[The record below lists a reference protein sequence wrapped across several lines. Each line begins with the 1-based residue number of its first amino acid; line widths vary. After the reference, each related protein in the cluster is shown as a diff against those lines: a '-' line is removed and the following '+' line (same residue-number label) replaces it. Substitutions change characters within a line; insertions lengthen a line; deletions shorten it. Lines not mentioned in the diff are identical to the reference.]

1 MGELLMKKFA
11 VTGLKHI
18 TLIAIS
24 IIMIFPLLW
33 MILGGLKTS
42 QEAMNPEMILPDVI
56 HLENVIDVFK
66 NSPLMKYIGNSL
78 TVAIIATLIQIVT
91 GAMLAYAFS
100 FIRFKGRNVLFGI
113 VMATYMLPSCAT
125 YIPAYVTLAKMG
137 MLNSKTGLIISQC
150 VSIFG
155 IFLLRTAFL
164 QVPKELIEAAK
175 LDGAG
180 DWKIL
185 WKIVMPVTKSSF
197 VTFGLM
203 SFISLYNNYMWPSLI
218 TKDSN
223 LYQVAQGLRSF
234 FIDDGAYGT
243 NWAKVMVGSS
253 IIVIPLLIL
262 FAFTQKWFISGLA
275 GDSGVKG

>member
-1 MGELLMKKFA
+1 MKKFA

-234 FIDDGAYGT
+234 FIDDGAFGT
-243 NWAKVMVGSS
+243 NWAKVMAGSTM
-253 IIVIPLLIL
+253 IVIPLLIL